1 MTSNTDAGDVPQV
14 RRQPGLPGYKILEE
28 VGSGSVADVW
38 RARGEG
44 REVAVKVL
52 RAEELELE
60 DVQRMSQEVEI
71 LKKLRHP
78 CIVRVYG
85 TGVTDEGMPYV
96 VMEWVEG
103 IDLRGGWTRSGGCR
117 RRTPRDIVNQICSA
131 LAEGHE
137 HGVIHRDVKPENVLL
152 AAPEHLAVKVVDF
165 GMAKVLTSGAPEL
178 TFDSKIFGTPSY
190 MAPERVM
197 GCDVGGAA
205 DVYGVAVMAFEMLT
219 GERPFTGVNPVE
231 VMSKQARQPPPALEG
246 FGAAADRVVQAGLA
260 KDPADRPD
268 ARAFA
273 SELAQALT

>member
-1 MTSNTDAGDVPQV
+1 MTSNTDAGDSPQV
-14 RRQPGLPGYKILEE
+14 RRQPRLPGYEILEE

-38 RARGEG
+38 RATSEG
-44 REVAVKVL
+44 REVALKVL

-60 DVQRMSQEVEI
+60 DVQRMAQEVEI

-78 CIVRVYG
+78 CIVRVYS
-85 TGVTDEGMPYV
+85 TGVTAEGMPYV
-96 VMEWVEG
+96 AMEWVDG
-103 IDLRGGWTRSGGCR
+103 IDLRWRLDEDQRLPPADTA
-117 RRTPRDIVNQICSA
+117 DIVSQICSA

-137 HGVIHRDVKPENVLL
+137 RGVVHRDVKPENVLL

-197 GCDVGGAA
+197 GRDVGGAA
-205 DVYGVAVMAFEMLT
+205 DVYGVAVMVFEMLT
-219 GERPFTGVNPVE
+219 GERPFTGVNPVD
-231 VMSKQARQPPPALEG
+231 VMSKQARHPPPALEG

-260 KDPADRPD
+260 KAPEDRPD